1 MELSKLCWWKFPAID
16 LSAISDIDNSFT
28 FARNS
33 DAISTLGIIGFI
45 FSAMVIF
52 MRFKHI
58 LLDLIHCSWYSFSSC
73 ELLSVRAAGSFV
85 FKERSSPVKPK

>member
-52 MRFKHI
+52 MSLALEKQQRK
-58 LLDLIHCSWYSFSSC
+58 LLSFSS
-73 ELLSVRAAGSFV
+73 RKAGEEKWLPTAGV
-85 FKERSSPVKPK
+85 NPVV